1 MFIPDAVRGSN
12 LSVESAGSCCSFIYK
27 AQQVKGQLNIIYL
40 EVRLKVVYQLDG
52 VWLEKQDIN

>member
-1 MFIPDAVRGSN
+1 MLCAAAN
-12 LSVESAGSCCSFIYK
+12 LSVESTGSCCSFVYK
-27 AQQVKGQLNIIYL
+27 ARRIKGQLNIIYL

>member
-1 MFIPDAVRGSN
+1 MLCAAAN
-12 LSVESAGSCCSFIYK
+12 LSVESTGSCCSFVYK
-27 AQQVKGQLNIIYL
+27 AQRIKGQLNIIYL